1 MDATNI
7 IQFRQESSKILFLE
21 VCTKIVLL
29 VFEYKYVAI
38 VLGISIIFVTTL
50 DNFV

>member
-7 IQFRQESSKILFLE
+7 IQFGQESSKM
-21 VCTKIVLL
+21 LL
-29 VFEYKYVAI
+29 LGVFKHRNSSASLWKYVGI
-38 VLGISIIFVTTL
+38 VLGISIIFVRL